1 LTGRKGEMVQEWAM
15 VRDGQI
21 VNIVTTGRKLSALK
35 LGPPGVAFVPL
46 SQVSQQMLKAYRYWD

>member
-1 LTGRKGEMVQEWAM
+1 MVQEWAM

-46 SQVSQQMLKAYRYWD
+46 SQVSQQMLRRIAIGMNVPDAV

>member
-1 LTGRKGEMVQEWAM
+1 MIQEWAM

-21 VNIVTTGRKLSALK
+21 VNVVTTERKLSALK

-46 SQVSQQMLKAYRYWD
+46 SKVDQKMLEAYRYWDERP

>member
-1 LTGRKGEMVQEWAM
+1 MIQEWAM

-21 VNIVTTGRKLSALK
+21 VNIVMTERKLSALK

-46 SQVSQQMLKAYRYWD
+46 SQVSQQMLEAYRYWDERP